1 MTTPRTARTAKLVV
15 ADASRLHAEALALA
29 LASRGHRIQATATTW
44 SGLLRAVSACRPDT
58 CILDLQVLD
67 GRSFDAIGLIHA
79 CDPTI
84 KIVVLSRAMDPDWVT
99 AAIEAGVVGYLGKD
113 KGIDQLD
120 RALRRVEAGGLYIE
134 PTLAQ
139 EVLRRVRSHSDA
151 EPLRWLTQRE
161 REVLRRLTEGD
172 DTTEIARA
180 LSMTTN
186 TARTHVQNVLD
197 KLGVHSRLE
206 AIALA
211 HQLSAGQRTD

>member
-1 MTTPRTARTAKLVV
+1 MTTPRAATLVV
-15 ADASRLHAEALALA
+15 ADASRLHAEALALV
-29 LASRGHRIQATATTW
+29 LSGRGHRVKATATTW
-44 SGLLRAVSACRPDT
+44 SGLLRAVSVCLPDT
-58 CILDLQVLD
+58 CVLDLQVLD
-67 GRSFDAIGLIHA
+67 GRAFDAITLIHA
-79 CDPTI
+79 CAPKI
-84 KIVVLSRAMDPDWVT
+84 KIVALSRAMDPGSVT

-113 KGIDQLD
+113 KSIDQLD
-120 RALRRVEAGGLYIE
+120 RALRRVAAGGLFIE

-139 EVLRRVRSHSDA
+139 EVLRRVRSRSDGA

-172 DTTEIARA
+172 DTTEIAHK

-211 HQLSAGQRTD
+211 HHVSAEQRTE